1 MSEANEMK
9 YGFEVPLAYIMDSA
23 FGAGQYPEGG
33 MTTKGCLINELE
45 YNSEGFITALEENL
59 GIPATEE
66 AEQAY
71 YDINLDEWEK
81 IVEVDNGY
89 ILTDIDG
96 GNSPTVSIE
105 VNITVDMEVFKE
117 VCKEH
122 GFDITT
128 LFMNTVFDKGID
140 EIANMIGKEG
150 LEATIHACRYDN
162 GELVYAV
169 KMLNDNG
176 VDYDTY
182 DVDMAECIGECVF
195 HFFAEDKALTD
206 LAEIHRKASMLSVAL
221 SVQSVLK
228 AVGKDYVAKDLEEGN
243 YMNYIKEEPKK
254 EKNGSFLHR
263 LAEKIDRLGSVLDEV
278 EEGIDKGVE
287 KLVSTIAGNILAVI
301 NDTAEKNYAKMGMPL
316 DMSAFNELPKAEQKG
331 FLNQVKIYKHICK
344 AGTEEEKDM
353 LYRHLQQ
360 YGVLKEEMQIIG
372 KDNVTNTPNK
382 ANKNIVKE

>member
-1 MSEANEMK
+1 MS
-9 YGFEVPLAYIMDSA
+9 LLDTSA
-23 FGAGQYPEGG
+23 FGKMQIP
-33 MTTKGCLINELE
+33 KP
-45 YNSEGFITALEENL
+45 EENK
-59 GIPATEE
+59 
-66 AEQAY
+66 EQ
-71 YDINLDEWEK
+71 
-81 IVEVDNGY
+81 
-89 ILTDIDG
+89 
-96 GNSPTVSIE
+96 
-105 VNITVDMEVFKE
+105 
-117 VCKEH
+117 
-122 GFDITT
+122 TT

-150 LEATIHACRYDN
+150 LEATIRACRYDN

-176 VDYDTY
+176 VYCDTY

-206 LAEIHRKASMLSVAL
+206 LAEIHRKASKLSVAL

-243 YMNYIKEEPKK
+243 YKNYIKEEAKEEAKK

-287 KLVSTIAGNILAVI
+287 KLVGTIADNILAVV
-301 NDTAEKNYAKMGMPL
+301 NDTAEKNYAKMGIPL

-331 FLNQVKIYKHICK
+331 FLNQIKIYKHICK

-353 LYRHLQQ
+353 VYRHLQQ